1 MIDRAINLLVI
12 CVLLIAMISL
22 AVGLHRAWEE
32 TDAWNKE
39 WTSTTDGELRYSPEE
54 VLTAMRKA
62 DSVGARNDVEKLR
75 EYLNENFRPTGRI
88 SVRFTIREIWES
100 FLFLVIPAFL
110 LVVPVSL
117 NYVRHGKFRVWNG
130 NT

>member
-1 MIDRAINLLVI
+1 MIDRAINLLVV
-12 CVLLIAMISL
+12 CVFLIAMVSL

-32 TDAWNKE
+32 TDAWDKE
-39 WTSTTDGELRYSPEE
+39 WTSTTDGELRHSAED

-62 DSVGARNDVEKLR
+62 DSVGASNDVEKLR
-75 EYLNENFRPTGRI
+75 EYLNENFRPTGTV
-88 SVRFTIREIWES
+88 SVRFTAREIWES
-100 FLFLVIPAFL
+100 LLFLIIPAFL
-110 LVVPVSL
+110 LVLPISL